1 MYLSLNEDFSI
12 ARLPQAQNYGVE
24 TLLEKGSSRVNEDR
38 LLVAGNI
45 YGVFDGATSLGE
57 DISPGESTGGALAAE
72 IAEKTFRH
80 SQGSLLAAAVEAN
93 SRIAKAQICAGVDYS
108 RRHTLWTTSAAVV
121 QIKGNS
127 IEYCQTGDALIML
140 LYQDEH
146 YRLLTPEIDI
156 DRETLL
162 LWKKLSSSAKDSKES
177 IYKALDEQIRT
188 VRLEMNRTYGVLN
201 GEKEAVHFI
210 NYGLESLKGVTDIL
224 LFTDGLYLPKEDPA
238 ALSDW
243 DLFVDLYR
251 DNGLQGVRDSVRY
264 MQGSDPGLSLY
275 PRFKMHD
282 DIAAVAIP
290 FTSQES

>member
-1 MYLSLNEDFSI
+1 MYLSLNEDFSL
-12 ARLPQAQNYGVE
+12 ARLPQTRNYDVE

-38 LLVAGNI
+38 LLVAGNT

-57 DISPGESTGGALAAE
+57 EISPGDSTGGALAAE
-72 IAEKTFRH
+72 IARETFRH
-80 SQGSLLAAAVEAN
+80 SRGSLLAAAVEAN
-93 SRIAKAQICAGVDYS
+93 SRIAKSQVCAGVDYS

-121 QIKGNS
+121 QIKGNG

-140 LYQDEH
+140 LYQDGR

-162 LWKKLSSSAKDSKES
+162 LWKKLSSSAIGSKDS

-210 NYGLESLKGVTDIL
+210 NHGLESLMGVTDIL

-238 ALSDW
+238 APSDW
-243 DLFVDLYR
+243 DIFVDLYR
-251 DNGLQGVRDSVRY
+251 DKGLQGVRDSVRY

-290 FTSQES
+290 LTLSES